1 MKRYE
6 VSKKDSNL
14 SMKFNSYEEAVV
26 FCNSFIALE
35 NARNA
40 DFPELSINEIKD

>member
-1 MKRYE
+1 MKKYE
-6 VSKKDSNL
+6 VLKKGSNL
-14 SMKFNSYEEAVV
+14 SMKFNSYEEAVA

-40 DFPELSINEIKD
+40 DSPELTINIIED